1 MPHRLVIW
9 QLRTCTFTC
18 CCCMRFQMHYLISKY
33 LVAKQKYH
41 AKFQRCRWSIGTTLS
56 LVQPYRFD
64 HRSAKNEINMYECC
78 NLQVIIINELQKG
91 SPGCK
96 YIPYPAVSA
105 HIGIT
110 FPVRSK
116 AWALATATL
125 ALCTMTTSKTIIAHF
140 RTPGMQKGRN
150 IHTEIQFSNK
160 TAG

>member
-1 MPHRLVIW
+1 
-9 QLRTCTFTC
+9 
-18 CCCMRFQMHYLISKY
+18 MHYLISNIWW
-33 LVAKQKYH
+33 QN
-41 AKFQRCRWSIGTTLS
+41 RSIMPSSTGAGGQLE
-56 LVQPYRFD
+56 LLCLWYRFD

-78 NLQVIIINELQKG
+78 NFQVIIINELQKG

-160 TAG
+160 TAV